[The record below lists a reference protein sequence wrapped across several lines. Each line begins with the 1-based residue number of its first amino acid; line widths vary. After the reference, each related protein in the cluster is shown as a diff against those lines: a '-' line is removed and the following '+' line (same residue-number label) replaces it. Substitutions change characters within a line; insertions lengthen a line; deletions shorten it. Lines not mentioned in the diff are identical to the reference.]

1 MHELSNVEV
10 RAFLS
15 DARPEVGIREPIPA
29 GCPEPFLSRIIEARA
44 KHINTMLKANVFA
57 TTAVARAA
65 DEEKAV
71 DELRRRA
78 ALAVNE

>member
-1 MHELSNVEV
+1 MHELSNIEV

-44 KHINTMLKANVFA
+44 KHINKLLKRSAFA
-57 TTAVARAA
+57 TTEVVQATA
-65 DEEKAV
+65 EEKTV